1 MAMFLVIILAVALVA
16 VLAVWMLRRVG
27 QSDSTATGKKHESKV
42 SGAAQKESPRDEAM
56 IIGSPAVGS
65 SGGDSGTSV
74 MYKDLREYL
83 INGIDRI
90 FDEDAPVPDERSMPR
105 TREQIDP
112 QTLRTALDH
121 LAGMDQF
128 RAQQVRLQKLLNDP
142 AVQMTDLSK
151 SITSDPLMTAKV
163 LKIANSSYF
172 GVAQKIDSIS
182 HALMILGM
190 QNIKSIMYREG
201 MRDLFETGAP
211 HNRAAA
217 AALWK
222 HSNLVAV
229 CTQHFYDLFEG
240 LNRGTLFTLG
250 MVHDIGKLILMS
262 ASRSLP
268 GTAGLGDEYPMD
280 MLIGE
285 EDRRFGFNHTVIG
298 GCALEQWNFSEL
310 MIGAVTN
317 HHAPSFVEADRADFA
332 HELLTYVLVL
342 SLSDAV
348 ARLFAG
354 WNEGGAHIYPLRGS
368 YFGLIDRK
376 RLVNKVSD
384 GSFLNQM
391 RAVEMISTAEYQ
403 R

>member
-16 VLAVWMLRRVG
+16 VFAVMALRRG
-27 QSDSTATGKKHESKV
+27 GSDSAATGKKRKSGL
-42 SGAAQKESPRDEAM
+42 SGAAQKEPPGDEAM
-56 IIGSPAVGS
+56 IIGSPTVGS
-65 SGGDSGTSV
+65 AGGDSGTSV
-74 MYKDLREYL
+74 MYKDLRQYL
-83 INGIDRI
+83 LDGIGRI

-268 GTAGLGDEYPMD
+268 GTAALGDEYPTD
-280 MLIGE
+280 LLIGE
-285 EDRRFGFNHTVIG
+285 EDRRFGFNHAVIG

-317 HHAPSFVEADRADFA
+317 HHAPSFVEADRVHLA

-348 ARLFAG
+348 ARLFTG
-354 WNEGGAHIYPLRGS
+354 WNEGAAHIYPLRGS

-384 GSFLNQM
+384 GIFLNQM

>member
-1 MAMFLVIILAVALVA
+1 MTMFLVIVAVA
-16 VLAVWMLRRVG
+16 VLAVWMLRRGG
-27 QSDSTATGKKHESKV
+27 QSDSAATGKKHKSKV
-42 SGAAQKESPRDEAM
+42 SGAVQRALPKDDAV
-56 IIGSPAVGS
+56 IGGSPAAGS
-65 SGGDSGTSV
+65 FGGDPGPSA

-90 FDEDAPVPDERSMPR
+90 FDENAPMPDEGSMPR

-112 QTLRTALDH
+112 QVLKTALEH

-163 LKIANSSYF
+163 LRIANSSYF

-211 HNRAAA
+211 QNRAAA
-217 AALWK
+217 AALWR
-222 HSNLVAV
+222 HSNLVAI

-250 MVHDIGKLILMS
+250 MVHDIGKLILMGAFS
-262 ASRSLP
+262 HLP
-268 GTAGLGDEYPMD
+268 RTAGLGDPYPMD
-280 MLIGE
+280 LLIGG
-285 EDRRFGFNHTVIG
+285 EDRLFGFNHAVIG
-298 GCALEQWNFSEL
+298 GCALEHWNFSEL
-310 MIGAVTN
+310 MTRAVGN
-317 HHAPSFVEADRADFA
+317 HHTPSFVEADRAGLA
-332 HELLTYVLVL
+332 PELLAYVLVL
-342 SLSDAV
+342 FLSDAV

-354 WNEGGAHIYPLRGS
+354 WNEETVHLYPLRGS
-368 YFGLIDRK
+368 YFELVDRK
-376 RLVNKVSD
+376 KLLSKVTD
-384 GSFLNQM
+384 AGFLNQM
-391 RAVEMISTAEYQ
+391 RAVEMISAAEHQ